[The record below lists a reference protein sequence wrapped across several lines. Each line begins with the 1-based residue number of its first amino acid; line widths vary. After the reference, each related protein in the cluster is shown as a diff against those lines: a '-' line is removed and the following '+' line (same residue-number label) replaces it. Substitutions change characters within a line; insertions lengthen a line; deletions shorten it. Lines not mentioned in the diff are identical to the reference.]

1 MQLSFG
7 NERVLYV
14 AGYRGRDLDAFVR
27 LVNRLGVVQVVDVR
41 EHPTSRRPGFG
52 KTSLT
57 RALGVAGIAYV
68 HVPEADDPHRH
79 DDVTL
84 DERRARY
91 RAHLDAHPEVV
102 EKLGALVRDKTSLL
116 LGFERDAAESHRA
129 LLAERVAAR
138 EGLRV
143 VAA

>member
-27 LVNRLGVVQVVDVR
+27 LANRLGVVQVVDVR
-41 EHPTSRRPGFG
+41 EHATSRRPGFG

-57 RALGVAGIAYV
+57 RALGAAGIAYV
-68 HVPEADDPHRH
+68 HVPDADDPHRH
-79 DDVTL
+79 DDVPP

-91 RAHLDAHPEVV
+91 QRHLDEHPDVV
-102 EKLGALVRDKTSLL
+102 ARVAAVVRGKTSLL
-116 LGFERDAAESHRA
+116 LGFERDFAASHRA